1 MVSGWGKVTNNA
13 GEFQETYDK
22 YGAATRTLQVK
33 LFFAG
38 YILLFEGK
46 IVFSGTIYFC
56 RYNLPHR

>member
-1 MVSGWGKVTNNA
+1 VTNNA